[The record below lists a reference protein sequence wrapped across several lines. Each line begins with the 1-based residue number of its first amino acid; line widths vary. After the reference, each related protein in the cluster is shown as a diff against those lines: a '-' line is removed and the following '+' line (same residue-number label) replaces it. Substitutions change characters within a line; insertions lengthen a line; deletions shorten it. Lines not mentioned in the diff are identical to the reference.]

1 MERKEIK
8 SLIDW
13 KNKSSRMPLVMK
25 GARQVGKTWLLKT
38 FGQQFYDQ
46 VAYINFETSSGM
58 KQVFK
63 NDFNLNRILFAI
75 QIETGILPN
84 ESTLIIFDEIQEC
97 PEALLALK
105 YFHETAPQLPIVSA
119 GSLLGVTLSNQA
131 SFPVGKVE
139 FLDLYPLNFP
149 EFLSAIGQESLVKLL
164 ESNDW
169 ELIKSYKE
177 KFKQYL
183 RYYYFIGGMPE
194 AVSSFSQN
202 SDFSLVREIQ
212 QKILTSYEFDFAKHI
227 PLSILAG
234 VRLVWNIIPSQLAKE
249 NRKFI
254 FKNIRQGARAKD
266 YEMAIVWLL
275 DSGLIYKL
283 NNVDKVSI
291 PLKVYE
297 DFNAFKLFVLDIG
310 LLGAMVNLDITALN
324 DSDNVLEEYKGSL
337 TEQFVMQ
344 QIQSLRR
351 SKPYYW
357 SLPNSQAELDFLIEY
372 KSNIIPIEVKAAENL
387 HSKSLKSFYQKH
399 SQKLSIRCSMSD
411 YRNEG
416 WLINLPLYAIHR
428 LYNVIE
434 EGLFTE

>member
-8 SLIDW
+8 SLVDW
-13 KNKSSRMPLVMK
+13 KNKNNRMPLVMK

-38 FGQQFYDQ
+38 FGQQFYQQ

-63 NDFNLNRILFAI
+63 NDFNLNRILLAI
-75 QIETGILPN
+75 QVETGILPN
-84 ESTLIIFDEIQEC
+84 ENTLIIFDEIQEC

-105 YFHETAPQLPIVSA
+105 YFYETAPQFHVVSA

-139 FLDLYPLNFP
+139 FLDLYPLNFT
-149 EFLSAIGQESLVKLL
+149 EFLNAAGQESLVRLL
-164 ESNDW
+164 ESGDW
-169 ELIKSYKE
+169 DLTNSYKE

-194 AVSSFSQN
+194 AVFSFSQK
-202 SDFSLVREIQ
+202 SDFQLVREIHN
-212 QKILTSYEFDFAKHI
+212 KILSSYEFDFAKHI
-227 PLSILAG
+227 PVSILAG

-266 YEMAIVWLL
+266 YEMAIIWLL
-275 DSGLIYKL
+275 DSGLIYKI
-283 NNVDKVSI
+283 NNVDKVSV

-297 DFNAFKLFVLDIG
+297 NFNAFKLFVLDIG
-310 LLGAMVNLDITALN
+310 LLGAMVNLDISALN
-324 DSDNVLEEYKGSL
+324 EADNVLEEYKGSL

-344 QIQSLRR
+344 EIQSMRR

-357 SLPNSQAELDFLIEY
+357 SLPNSQAELDFLIEH

-387 HSKSLKSFYQKH
+387 QSKSLKSFYQKYNP
-399 SQKLSIRCSMSD
+399 KLSIRCSMSD

-416 WLINLPLYAIHR
+416 WLVNLPLYAVSR
-428 LYNVIE
+428 LYAVIE
-434 EGLFTE
+434 EGV

>member
-1 MERKEIK
+1 MERKEIT

-13 KNKSSRMPLVMK
+13 KRKNNRMPLVMK

-38 FGQQFYDQ
+38 FGQQFYER

-58 KQVFK
+58 KQVFQH
-63 NDFNLNRILFAI
+63 DFNLNRILLAI
-75 QIETGILPN
+75 QIETGILPDEN
-84 ESTLIIFDEIQEC
+84 TLIIFDEIQEC

-105 YFHETAPQLPIVSA
+105 YFYEIAPHFHIVSA
-119 GSLLGVTLSNQA
+119 GSLLGVTISNQT

-139 FLDLYPLNFP
+139 FLDLYPLNFV
-149 EFLSAIGQESLVKLL
+149 EFLNAIGQQPLVNLL
-164 ESNDW
+164 ESGDW
-169 ELIKSYKE
+169 EFVKSYKE

-194 AVSSFSQN
+194 AVSSFAEK
-202 SDFSLVREIQ
+202 SDFQVVREIQ
-212 QKILTSYEFDFAKHI
+212 QKILTSYDFDFAKHI

-266 YEMAIVWLL
+266 YEMAIIWLL
-275 DSGLIYKL
+275 DSGLIYKI
-283 NNVDKVSI
+283 NNVDKVSV

-297 DFNAFKLFVLDIG
+297 DFNAFKLFVLDVG
-310 LLGAMVNLDITALN
+310 LLGAMVNLDISALN
-324 DSDNVLEEYKGSL
+324 ESDRVLEEYKGSM

-344 QIQSLRR
+344 EIQSLRR

-372 KSNIIPIEVKAAENL
+372 KSNIIPIEVKASENL
-387 HSKSLKSFYQKH
+387 NSKSLKSFYQKY
-399 SQKLSIRCSMSD
+399 SPKLSIRCSMSD

-416 WLINLPLYAIHR
+416 WLINLPLYAMSR
-428 LYNVIE
+428 LFDVID
-434 EGLFTE
+434 

>member
-13 KNKSSRMPLVMK
+13 KNKDNRMPLIMK

-38 FGQQFYDQ
+38 FGQQFYEQ
-46 VAYINFETSSGM
+46 VAYINFETSLGM

-63 NDFNLNRILFAI
+63 NDFNLNRILLAI
-75 QIETGILPN
+75 QAETGILPN
-84 ESTLIIFDEIQEC
+84 ENTLIIFDEIQEC

-105 YFHETAPQLPIVSA
+105 YFYETAPQFHVVSA
-119 GSLLGVTLSNQA
+119 GSLLGVTISNQA

-139 FLDLYPLNFP
+139 FLDLYPLSFV
-149 EFLSAIGQESLVKLL
+149 EFLNAIGQESLVRLL
-164 ESNDW
+164 ESGDW
-169 ELIKSYKE
+169 ELVKSYKE
-177 KFKQYL
+177 KFKENL
-183 RYYYFIGGMPE
+183 RYYYYVGGMPE
-194 AVSSFSQN
+194 AVNSFSQK
-202 SDFSLVREIQ
+202 SDFQLVREIHN
-212 QKILTSYEFDFAKHI
+212 KILTSYEFDFAKHI

-266 YEMAIVWLL
+266 YEMAIIWLL

-283 NNVDKVSI
+283 NNVDKVAV

-297 DFNAFKLFVLDIG
+297 DFNAFKLFILDVG
-310 LLGAMVNLDITALN
+310 LLGAMVNLDISALN
-324 DSDNVLEEYKGSL
+324 EGDSVLEEYKGSL

-344 QIQSLRR
+344 EIQSLRK

-357 SLPNSQAELDFLIEY
+357 SLPNSQAELDFLIEH
-372 KSNIIPIEVKAAENL
+372 KSKIIPIEVKANENL
-387 HSKSLKSFYQKH
+387 QSKSLKVFYQKYNP
-399 SQKLSIRCSMSD
+399 KLSVRCSMSD
-411 YRNEG
+411 YRNED
-416 WLINLPLYAIHR
+416 WLVNLPLYAISR
-428 LYNVIE
+428 LYAVID
-434 EGLFTE
+434 

>member
-1 MERKEIK
+1 MERKEIT

-13 KNKSSRMPLVMK
+13 KRKNNRMPLVMK

-38 FGQQFYDQ
+38 FGQQFYER

-58 KQVFK
+58 KQVFQH
-63 NDFNLNRILFAI
+63 DFNLNRILLAI
-75 QIETGILPN
+75 QIETEILPDEN
-84 ESTLIIFDEIQEC
+84 TLIIFDEIQEC

-105 YFHETAPQLPIVSA
+105 YFYEIAPHFHIVSA
-119 GSLLGVTLSNQA
+119 GSLLGVTISNQT

-139 FLDLYPLNFP
+139 FLDLYPLNFV
-149 EFLSAIGQESLVKLL
+149 EFLNAIGQQPLVNLL
-164 ESNDW
+164 ESGDW
-169 ELIKSYKE
+169 EFVKSYKE

-194 AVSSFSQN
+194 AVSSFAEK
-202 SDFSLVREIQ
+202 SDFQVVREIQ
-212 QKILTSYEFDFAKHI
+212 QKILTSYDFDFAKHI

-266 YEMAIVWLL
+266 YEMAIIWLL
-275 DSGLIYKL
+275 DSGLIYKI
-283 NNVDKVSI
+283 NNVDKVSV

-297 DFNAFKLFVLDIG
+297 DFNAFKLFVLDVG
-310 LLGAMVNLDITALN
+310 LLGAMVNLDISALN
-324 DSDNVLEEYKGSL
+324 ESDRVLEEYKGSM

-344 QIQSLRR
+344 EIQSLRR

-372 KSNIIPIEVKAAENL
+372 KSNIIPIEVKASENL
-387 HSKSLKSFYQKH
+387 NSKSLKSFYQKY
-399 SQKLSIRCSMSD
+399 SPKLSIRCSMSD

-416 WLINLPLYAIHR
+416 WLINLPLYAMSR
-428 LYNVIE
+428 LFDVID
-434 EGLFTE
+434 

>member
-13 KNKSSRMPLVMK
+13 KHKNNRMPLVMK

-38 FGQQFYDQ
+38 FGQQFYER

-58 KQVFK
+58 KQVFQY
-63 NDFNLNRILFAI
+63 DFNLNRILLAI
-75 QIETGILPN
+75 QIETEILPDEN
-84 ESTLIIFDEIQEC
+84 TLIIFDEIQEC

-105 YFHETAPQLPIVSA
+105 YFYETAPQFHIVSA

-139 FLDLYPLNFP
+139 FLDLYPLSFV
-149 EFLSAIGQESLVKLL
+149 EFLNAVGQQPLVKLL

-169 ELIKSYKE
+169 EFIKSYKE

-194 AVSSFSQN
+194 AVSSFAEK
-202 SDFSLVREIQ
+202 SDFQSVREIQ
-212 QKILTSYEFDFAKHI
+212 QKILTSYDFDFAKHI

-266 YEMAIVWLL
+266 YEMAIIWLL
-275 DSGLIYKL
+275 DSGLIYKI
-283 NNVDKVSI
+283 NNVDKVSV

-297 DFNAFKLFVLDIG
+297 DFNAFKLFVLDVG
-310 LLGAMVNLDITALN
+310 LLGAMVNLDISALN
-324 DSDNVLEEYKGSL
+324 ESDRVLEEYKGSM

-344 QIQSLRR
+344 EIQSLRR

-357 SLPNSQAELDFLIEY
+357 ALPNSQAEVDFLIEH

-387 HSKSLKSFYQKH
+387 NSKSLKSFYQKY
-399 SQKLSIRCSMSD
+399 SPKLSIRCSMSD

-416 WLINLPLYAIHR
+416 WLINLPLYAMSR
-428 LYNVIE
+428 LFDVID
-434 EGLFTE
+434 

>member
-8 SLIDW
+8 NLIDW
-13 KNKSSRMPLVMK
+13 KNKNNRMPLVMK

-38 FGQQFYDQ
+38 FGQQFYQQ
-46 VAYINFETSSGM
+46 VAYVNFEISSEM

-63 NDFNLNRILFAI
+63 NDFNLNRILLAI

-84 ESTLIIFDEIQEC
+84 DDTLIIFDEIQEC

-105 YFHETAPQLPIVSA
+105 YFYETAPQFHVVSA
-119 GSLLGVTLSNQA
+119 GVLLGVTLSNQA

-139 FLDLYPLNFP
+139 FLDLYPLNFV
-149 EFLSAIGQESLVKLL
+149 EFLSAIGQNSLIKLL
-164 ESNDW
+164 ESGDW

-177 KFKQYL
+177 KFKEFL
-183 RYYYFIGGMPE
+183 KYYYFIGGMPE
-194 AVSSFSQN
+194 AVFSFSQN
-202 SDFSLVREIQ
+202 SDFQLVREIQ

-227 PLSILAG
+227 PLSILSG

-266 YEMAIVWLL
+266 YEMAIIWLL
-275 DSGLIYKL
+275 DSGLIYKIH
-283 NNVDKVSI
+283 NVDKVSV

-297 DFNAFKLFVLDIG
+297 DFNAFKIFVLDIG
-310 LLGAMVNLDITALN
+310 LLGAMVNLDISALN
-324 DSDNVLEEYKGSL
+324 NSKAVLEEYKGSL
-337 TEQFVMQ
+337 TEQFAMQ
-344 QIQSLRR
+344 EIQSLRR

-357 SLPNSQAELDFLIEY
+357 SLPNSKAELDFLIEH
-372 KSNIIPIEVKAAENL
+372 KANIIPIEIKAAENL
-387 HSKSLKSFYQKH
+387 QSKSLKSFCQKYNP
-399 SQKLSIRCSMSD
+399 KLSIRCSMSD

-416 WLINLPLYAIHR
+416 WLVNLPLYAINR
-428 LYNVIE
+428 LYEVIE
-434 EGLFTE
+434 QE